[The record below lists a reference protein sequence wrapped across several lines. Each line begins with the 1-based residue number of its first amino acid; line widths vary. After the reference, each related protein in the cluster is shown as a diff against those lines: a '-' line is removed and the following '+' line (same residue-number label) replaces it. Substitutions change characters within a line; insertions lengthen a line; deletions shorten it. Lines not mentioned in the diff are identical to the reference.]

1 MGWRIAHSSM
11 HLVFDHVSFRYGR
24 KTPVFNELSLGIDAR
39 ATVLLGPNGAGKST
53 LMAIAASHLTPSCG
67 SVTFDGGTAKGRH
80 LAAYRE
86 RVAWIPQQ
94 ITPMPGLTVRE
105 QVAYAGWLKGMP
117 RDVAWRAS
125 EDALRRVDLVRLAER
140 KSHQVSGGQ
149 LRRMGI
155 AGALTHR
162 SELILMDEPTAG
174 LDPTQRLVF
183 RELVDDLAGSVQVIV
198 STHQTEDLADLYTH
212 VAVLAHGEI
221 RFQGSPADFHALAP
235 AATGGRERAEA
246 AYVTLVGR
254 EI

>member
-1 MGWRIAHSSM
+1 MSLI
-11 HLVFDHVSFRYGR
+11 FNHVSFRYGR
-24 KTPVFNELSLGIDAR
+24 NAPVFNDFGLQIDAR

-53 LMAIAASHLTPSCG
+53 LMAIAASHLSPSSG
-67 SVTFDGGTAKGRH
+67 SVTCNGGTAKGRH
-80 LAAYRE
+80 LAAYRK

-117 RDVAWRAS
+117 KDQAWKAS
-125 EDALRRVDLVRLAER
+125 GEALRRVDLTPLAGR

-183 RELVDDLAGSVQVIV
+183 RELVGDLVGSVQVIV

-212 VAVLAHGEI
+212 VAVLSQGRI
-221 RFQGSPADFHALAP
+221 RFQGSPAEFHALAP
-235 AATGGRERAEA
+235 ATAGGREQAEA
-246 AYVTLVGR
+246 AYAMLVGR

>member
-1 MGWRIAHSSM
+1 M
-11 HLVFDHVSFRYGR
+11 
-24 KTPVFNELSLGIDAR
+24 DAR

-53 LMAIAASHLTPSCG
+53 LMAIAASHLPPSSG
-67 SVTFDGGTAKGRH
+67 SVTFNGGTAKGRQ
-80 LAAYRE
+80 LASYRKG
-86 RVAWIPQQ
+86 VAWIPQQ

-117 RDVAWRAS
+117 KDLAWKAS
-125 EDALRRVDLVRLAER
+125 EDALRRVDLTRLAER

-183 RELVDDLAGSVQVIV
+183 RELLADLAGSVQVIV

-212 VAVLAHGEI
+212 VAVLAHGKI
-221 RFQGSPADFHALAP
+221 CFQGSPADFHALAP
-235 AATGGRERAEA
+235 SATRGREQAEA
-246 AYVTLVGR
+246 AYVMLVGR

>member
-1 MGWRIAHSSM
+1 MS
-11 HLVFDHVSFRYGR
+11 LVFNHVSFRYGL
-24 KTPVFNELSLGIDAR
+24 KTPVFNDFSLQIDAR

-53 LMAIAASHLTPSCG
+53 LMAIAASHLSPSSG
-67 SVTFDGGTAKGRH
+67 SVTCNGGTAKGRH
-80 LAAYRE
+80 LATYRE
-86 RVAWIPQQ
+86 SVAWIPQQ

-117 RDVAWRAS
+117 KDSAWKAS
-125 EDALRRVDLVRLAER
+125 EDALRRVDLTRLAER

-212 VAVLAHGEI
+212 VVVLAHGKI
-221 RFQGSPADFHALAP
+221 CFQGSPADFHALAP
-235 AATGGRERAEA
+235 NATHGREQAEA
-246 AYVTLVGR
+246 AYVMLVGR

>member
-1 MGWRIAHSSM
+1 MS
-11 HLVFDHVSFRYGR
+11 LVFDRVSFRYGR
-24 KTPVFNELSLGIDAR
+24 KTPVFSEFSLRIDAR

-53 LMAIAASHLTPSCG
+53 LMALAASHLSPSAG

-117 RDVAWRAS
+117 KALAWKAS
-125 EDALRRVDLVRLAER
+125 EDALRRVDLTRLADR
-140 KSHQVSGGQ
+140 RSHQVSGGQ

-162 SELILMDEPTAG
+162 SGLILMDEPTAG
-174 LDPTQRLVF
+174 LDPTQRQVF

-221 RFQGSPADFHALAP
+221 CFQGDPADFHALAP
-235 AATGGRERAEA
+235 ADTGGRRQAEA
-246 AYVTLVGR
+246 AYVKLVGR

>member
-1 MGWRIAHSSM
+1 MRSSM
-11 HLVFDHVSFRYGR
+11 PLIFDHISFRYGR
-24 KTPVFNELSLGIDAR
+24 NAPVFNDFSLRIDAR

-53 LMAIAASHLTPSCG
+53 LMAIAASHLAPSSG
-67 SVTFDGGTAKGRH
+67 SVSFNGGAAKGRH
-80 LAAYRE
+80 RAVYRE

-94 ITPMPGLTVRE
+94 ITPIPGLTVRE

-117 RDVAWRAS
+117 KDSAWKAS
-125 EDALRRVDLVRLAER
+125 EDALRRVDLTRLAQR

-183 RELVDDLAGSVQVIV
+183 RELVDELAGSVQVIV

-212 VAVLAHGEI
+212 VAVLAQGKI
-221 RFQGSPADFHALAP
+221 CFQGSPAEFHALAP
-235 AATGGRERAEA
+235 SAPRGREQAEA
-246 AYVTLVGR
+246 AYVMLVGR